1 MAANVGGGGG
11 DGVDIG
17 AGVRGGAGDRIG
29 HGAEH
34 GSEMHRGGASLVG
47 DEIPGPGG
55 QSVDGEHTSKVPLPL
70 YSLLLLLSSINHKP
84 HTPHCFCNM

>member
-1 MAANVGGGGG
+1 
-11 DGVDIG
+11 
-17 AGVRGGAGDRIG
+17 
-29 HGAEH
+29 
-34 GSEMHRGGASLVG
+34 MHRGGVSLVG

-84 HTPHCFCNM
+84 HTPHCLYALVRLDVRVCYKLVVFLCLDPPCSFL